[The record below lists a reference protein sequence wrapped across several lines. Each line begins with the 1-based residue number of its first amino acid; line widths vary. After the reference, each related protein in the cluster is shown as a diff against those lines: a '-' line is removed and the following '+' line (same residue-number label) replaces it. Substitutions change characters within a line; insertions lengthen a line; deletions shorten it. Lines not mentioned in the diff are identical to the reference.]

1 MRHPEALGIGSAL
14 HKLGSAPGNFA
25 ARDRAM
31 SEHVAQP
38 VAELVAK
45 RGYRLVG
52 SPAMR
57 AVIAAILDKRDRRI
71 GGAEGMVVGT
81 VDRIDRVDWWVLR
94 ASSV

>member
-52 SPAMR
+52 GPAMR
-57 AVIAAILDKRDRRI
+57 AVIAAILDQRDRRI

-81 VDRIDRVDWWVLR
+81 VDRTIEFDWWVLR